1 MQHNYVI
8 IVVIKNQVP
17 WEKKE
22 MKKFLT
28 IAILLSLG
36 IGNVIPVVA
45 AEKTVLSAGAQE
57 NVDKNKKKEKKSDKI
72 IPQKNKYEYVNMPW
86 WQQFNDDILNAYIIK
101 AVENNKEPASF
112 RHCRQ
117 DSCQDTV
124 SL

>member
-1 MQHNYVI
+1 MLQMQHNYVI

-45 AEKTVLSAGAQE
+45 TEKTVLSAGAQE

-72 IPQKNKYEYVNMPW
+72 SPQKNKYFV
-86 WQQFNDDILNAYIIK
+86 
-101 AVENNKEPASF
+101 
-112 RHCRQ
+112 
-117 DSCQDTV
+117 
-124 SL
+124 